1 MSASRLTHPNP
12 VYPQKLT
19 QKEISNARYFKGK
32 FMQDIDNQTFLNIR
46 FVSHYTGVSANT
58 ILAYDKTGS
67 FPSSVQFDDDE
78 VWLSADI
85 ADWLENAPH
94 SQSNFALK
102 EAA

>member
-1 MSASRLTHPNP
+1 MESINNETVLSLPSVA
-12 VYPQKLT
+12 T
-19 QKEISNARYFKGK
+19 Q
-32 FMQDIDNQTFLNIR
+32 
-46 FVSHYTGVSANT
+46 TGVSANT
-58 ILAYDKTGS
+58 ILAYAKTGS

-85 ADWLENAPH
+85 ANWLENSPH